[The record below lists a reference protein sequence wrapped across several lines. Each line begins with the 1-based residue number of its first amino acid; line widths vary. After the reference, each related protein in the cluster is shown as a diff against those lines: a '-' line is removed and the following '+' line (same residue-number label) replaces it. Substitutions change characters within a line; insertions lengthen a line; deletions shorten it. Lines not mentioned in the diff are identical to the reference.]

1 MKRVDALEI
10 IHTLTAQ
17 QWGLFATAQAKQF
30 GITDKD
36 LARLNNNG
44 LISRIRSGV
53 YIAEGT
59 PWSNLTEI
67 RAQWLALEPKSLAH
81 ERDSQAVISHIT
93 ATQIYGVGDLGLE
106 HIHFTVDV
114 PRQTRQPEVK
124 FHVEELDQ
132 DQWQLVEGLPVT
144 TPIKT
149 ISDLVAMNIEPDHVL
164 DVLDD
169 FVAAGHINVREIPA
183 GLKPVAEYLG
193 FGGTSAAKLDW
204 VIQRYP
210 EQFTNSFLFNQA
222 ILELAYTTMS
232 AVDAQEDP
240 MRRLGEQARHTL
252 SPFLEQ
258 LSADLLGGVLAPDKA
273 HAKTRE
279 SRE

>member
-17 QWGLFATAQAKQF
+17 QWGLFTTAQAKQF

-67 RAQWLALEPKSLAH
+67 RTQWLALEPKSLAH
-81 ERDSQAVISHIT
+81 ERESQAVISHIS

-124 FHVEELDQ
+124 FHVEELHQ
-132 DQWQLVEGLPVT
+132 NQWQLVEGLPVT

-149 ISDLVAMNIEPDHVL
+149 ITDLVATDIEPGHVL

-169 FVAAGHINVREIPA
+169 FVAAGHIEVHEIPT

-193 FGGTSAAKLDW
+193 FCGTSDAKLARL
-204 VIQRYP
+204 IQRYP
-210 EQFTNSFLFNQA
+210 EQFTNSFFNNEA
-222 ILELAYTTMS
+222 ILELASTTMS
-232 AVDAQEDP
+232 AIDAQEDAI
-240 MRRLGEQARHTL
+240 RRLGEQVQHTL
-252 SPFLEQ
+252 APLLEQ
-258 LSADLLGGVLAPDKA
+258 LGPESLRGFSSPD
-273 HAKTRE
+273 
-279 SRE
+279 